1 MLFYLTAL
9 FSGLLVLSNILG
21 IKIFAAGSF
30 MLPAAVV
37 VYMVTFLITDVIG
50 EVYGKKMAK
59 RTIRAG
65 FLTQVVAL
73 FFIYLA
79 IELPPAPTFGMQN
92 EYEMILGGSFQL
104 ILASLISYIVSQ
116 NIDVAIFHNLKEKH
130 GRRKLWLRNNASA
143 AVTQFVDTTLFIL
156 IGFWGII
163 PFEGLISMIIMQ
175 YIAKFII
182 MLFDTPIVYILVHFA
197 RKYRVREKEENEHQD
212 LAYSAH

>member
-65 FLTQVVAL
+65 F
-73 FFIYLA
+73 F
-79 IELPPAPTFGMQN
+79 N
-92 EYEMILGGSFQL
+92 SSGGAVFHL
-104 ILASLISYIVSQ
+104 LSY
-116 NIDVAIFHNLKEKH
+116 
-130 GRRKLWLRNNASA
+130 
-143 AVTQFVDTTLFIL
+143 
-156 IGFWGII
+156 
-163 PFEGLISMIIMQ
+163 
-175 YIAKFII
+175 
-182 MLFDTPIVYILVHFA
+182 
-197 RKYRVREKEENEHQD
+197 
-212 LAYSAH
+212 